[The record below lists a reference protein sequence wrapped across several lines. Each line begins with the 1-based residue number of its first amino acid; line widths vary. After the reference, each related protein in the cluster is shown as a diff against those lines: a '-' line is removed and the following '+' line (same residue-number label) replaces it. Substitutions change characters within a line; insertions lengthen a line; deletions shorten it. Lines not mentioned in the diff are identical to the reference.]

1 MKTSLDNAKKMIKSS
16 NGGYNYYNKILIE
29 TTPDAK
35 KNREFMSEKKPL
47 KAVSLKYPDELP
59 LPFISSSGKNEVAQK
74 ILEVAKENNIPIVE
88 NKELTDFLC
97 ASEIGSMIPEN
108 TWKAVASIFAFLVD
122 LEKK

>member
-1 MKTSLDNAKKMIKSS
+1 
-16 NGGYNYYNKILIE
+16 
-29 TTPDAK
+29 
-35 KNREFMSEKKPL
+35 MSEKKPL
-47 KAVSLKYPDELP
+47 KAVSLKYLDELP

>member
-1 MKTSLDNAKKMIKSS
+1 
-16 NGGYNYYNKILIE
+16 
-29 TTPDAK
+29 
-35 KNREFMSEKKPL
+35 MSEKKPL

-74 ILEVAKENNIPIVE
+74 ILEVAKEN
-88 NKELTDFLC
+88 KELTDFLC